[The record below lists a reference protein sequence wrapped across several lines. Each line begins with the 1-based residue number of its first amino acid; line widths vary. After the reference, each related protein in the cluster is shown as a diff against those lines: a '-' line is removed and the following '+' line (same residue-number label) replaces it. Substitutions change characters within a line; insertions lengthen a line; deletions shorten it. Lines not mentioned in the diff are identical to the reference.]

1 MPPNLLLYLPTEP
14 LSMPAADSGRRP
26 AAEAGLMTPSLR
38 RLLQITTL
46 LLLLYFALLVVL
58 DRWVVRS
65 RPGGQVLP
73 DLYYAGHISLALAV
87 LLLIHWGWLQRRLGG
102 AFLPLVIAAMSFM
115 PIMLDW
121 IILPTPPVGPLVAL
135 QGLIS
140 FRLLPSICVGLVL
153 VAWYYRWRNVVGYV
167 LATTA
172 LTILINLHVSSLG
185 TVIGLLVIQSIT
197 LLLFGYCIAALTA
210 RLNLQR
216 SELMAANRQLQEFA
230 STQERLTISRER
242 NRVARELHDTLA
254 HTLSGLTVQLET
266 IKAYWA
272 VDPAT
277 ARALLDTALLSSRTG
292 LDETRRALGALRVSP
307 LDDLGLCLA
316 VKTMVESAAASAN
329 LRLRLQLPD
338 HMPQLPPELEQGVYR
353 IAQEAIAN
361 VITHAQAS
369 TLTLHMTLD
378 PALLTLLVEDDGHGF
393 DLNQHALAGHYGIA
407 GMHERTSLLNGQFEL
422 VSAPGA
428 GTRIVAR
435 LPR

>member
-14 LSMPAADSGRRP
+14 VSMPAADSGRRP
-26 AAEAGLMTPSLR
+26 VAEAGLMTPSLR
-38 RLLQITTL
+38 RLLQVTTL
-46 LLLLYFALLVVL
+46 LLLLYFALLVLL
-58 DRWVVRS
+58 DHWFVRF

-73 DLYYAGHISLALAV
+73 DLYYVGHIGLALGA
-87 LLLIHWGWLQRRLGG
+87 LLLIRWRWLQSRLGR
-102 AFLPLVIAAMSFM
+102 ALLPLVIAAMSFA
-115 PIMLDW
+115 PIMLDSLT
-121 IILPTPPVGPLVAL
+121 LPAAPVGPLMA
-135 QGLIS
+135 QAGLIS
-140 FRLLPSICVGLVL
+140 LRLAPSICLGLVL
-153 VAWYYRWRNVVGYV
+153 VAWYYPWWYGIGYV
-167 LATTA
+167 LGTSG
-172 LTILINLHVSSLG
+172 LTILTNLHNPAFG
-185 TVIGLLVIQSIT
+185 TIIASMVVQSIT
-197 LLLFGYCIAALTA
+197 LLLFGYCISVLTA

-216 SELMAANRQLQEFA
+216 SELMQANRQLQEFA

-277 ARALLDTALLSSRTG
+277 ARTLLDKALLSSRTG

-338 HMPQLPPELEQGVYR
+338 QMPQLPPELEQGVYR
-353 IAQEAIAN
+353 IAQEALAN

-369 TLTLHMTLD
+369 TLTLHMTLE

-393 DLNQHALAGHYGIA
+393 DVSQHTLAGHYGVA
-407 GMHERTSLLNGQFEL
+407 GMRERTSLLSGQFEL

-428 GTRIVAR
+428 GTSIVAR
-435 LPR
+435 VPR

>member
-14 LSMPAADSGRRP
+14 LSMSAADSGRRP

-46 LLLLYFALLVVL
+46 LLLLYFALLVLL
-58 DRWVVRS
+58 DAWFVRV

-73 DLYYAGHISLALAV
+73 DLYYAGHIALALGA
-87 LLLIHWGWLQRRLGG
+87 LLLIRWRWLQSRLGS
-102 AFLPLVIAAMSFM
+102 AFLPLVIASMSLA
-115 PIMLDW
+115 PILLDRLT
-121 IILPTPPVGPLVAL
+121 LPVDPVGPLIA
-135 QGLIS
+135 QAGLLS
-140 FRLLPSICVGLVL
+140 LRLAPSICLGLVL
-153 VAWYYRWRNVVGYV
+153 VAWYYPWWHGVGYV
-167 LATTA
+167 LGTSG
-172 LTILINLHVSSLG
+172 LTILTNLHSPAIG
-185 TVIGLLVIQSIT
+185 TIIAAMVLQSIT
-197 LLLFGYCIAALTA
+197 LLLFGYCISVLTA

-216 SELMAANRQLQEFA
+216 SELMEANRQLQEFA

-272 VDPAT
+272 VDPAA
-277 ARALLDTALLSSRTG
+277 ARTMLDKALLSSRTG

-316 VKTMVESAAASAN
+316 VKTMVESAAAAAN
-329 LRLRLQLPD
+329 LRLQLQLPD
-338 HMPQLPPELEQGVYR
+338 HMPQLAPELEQGVYR

-369 TLTLHMTLD
+369 TLTLHMTLEPD
-378 PALLTLLVEDDGHGF
+378 LLTLLVADDGHGF
-393 DLNQHALAGHYGIA
+393 DVNQHTLAGHYGIA
-407 GMHERTSLLNGQFEL
+407 GMRERMTLLNGRFEL
-422 VSAPGA
+422 TSAAGA

-435 LPR
+435 VPR